1 MLVSG
6 GADQTVRVWDVNLPA
21 KEGTTAKPGEP
32 GKLDGTT
39 ATTVAVTTAAG
50 AAKKKGKGPSVSADQ
65 ISAFLT
71 KKTPVQYVGMTNMNL
86 IVAGGSYL
94 PENYVS

>member
-21 KEGTTAKPGEP
+21 KEGTIVKPGDG
-32 GKLDGTT
+32 GKSEG
-39 ATTVAVTTAAG
+39 ATVATSVAPPAA
-50 AAKKKGKGPSVSADQ
+50 ATKKKGKGPSVSADQ

-86 IVAGGSYL
+86 IVAGGSFL

>member
-1 MLVSG
+1 M
-6 GADQTVRVWDVNLPA
+6 NLPA
-21 KEGTTAKPGEP
+21 KEGSMAKPGEG
-32 GKLDGTT
+32 GKPEGAAAAT
-39 ATTVAVTTAAG
+39 ASVAAQAG

-86 IVAGGSYL
+86 IIAGGSFL
-94 PENYVS
+94 PENFVS